1 MENIDLSLEISRLL
15 HYGLQQGLLEKEDL
29 FYSANRMLALLGA
42 REFTPQPVEEELPY
56 PAEPLE
62 RVCDWAAG
70 QGLLDPDTRD
80 ARDQLD
86 TEVMNC
92 MMPRNFTAG
101 IRRTKSP
108 PPTTTT
114 T

>member
-29 FYSANRMLALLGA
+29 SYSANRMLALLGA

-62 RVCDWAAG
+62 RVCDWAAQ
-70 QGLLDPDTRD
+70 QGLLDPDTRGRQGPAGHGSDELHD
-80 ARDQLD
+80 APAL
-86 TEVMNC
+86 
-92 MMPRNFTAG
+92 PGGAG
-101 IRRTKSP
+101 ILQP
-108 PPTTTT
+108 V
-114 T
+114 